1 MLMTPGTNI
10 KHAPIPMCKHI
21 RTRVIRYSTL
31 SNDKEHTKFPLAY
44 EAFATPRY
52 KVPGTRNQCLNAVNP

>member
-21 RTRVIRYSTL
+21 RTEVIRYSTL
-31 SNDKEHTKFPLAY
+31 SNDKEHTKFPLA
-44 EAFATPRY
+44 
-52 KVPGTRNQCLNAVNP
+52 